1 MLENYTIGI
10 LLFGAAA
17 SNLIA
22 RACKRSLLLCPLL
35 VSVTLRRSY
44 ILFLDRKNAYL
55 CIVLYG
61 VIVNAM

>member
-17 SNLIA
+17 SNS
-22 RACKRSLLLCPLL
+22 KRSLLLCPLL